1 VKEQDAM
8 FGIVLAGMMVGIVIA
23 QIPALRKQWLEDR
36 AGAIKSWR
44 LLAYYFLY
52 LIVGVVALI
61 APMRHGGAPEYV
73 AFAAVAFFIGWL
85 LLGVSWL
92 IKLVPK
98 YKPGAA
104 WLLKPVGPLDVVA
117 YVLLAGSL
125 PVLLVYAAS

>member
-1 VKEQDAM
+1 M
-8 FGIVLAGMMVGIVIA
+8 FELVLAAMMVGIVIA

-52 LIVGVVALI
+52 LSVGVVVLI
-61 APMRHGGAPEYV
+61 APIRHGGAPP
-73 AFAAVAFFIGWL
+73 AVALAAIVFFLGWL

-98 YKPGAA
+98 YKPVAA
-104 WLLKPVGPLDVVA
+104 WLLKPIGPLDIIA
-117 YVLLAGSL
+117 IILLAVSL
-125 PVLLVYAAS
+125 PVLLFH

>member
-1 VKEQDAM
+1 M
-8 FGIVLAGMMVGIVIA
+8 LSIGLAGMMVGIVIA
-23 QIPALRKQWLEDR
+23 QIPALRRQWLEDR

-61 APMRHGGAPEYV
+61 TPMRRGGAPEYV
-73 AFAAVAFFIGWL
+73 TLAAVVFFLGWL

-98 YKPGAA
+98 DKPVAA
-104 WLLKPVGPLDVVA
+104 WLLRPVGPLDVVA
-117 YVLLAGSL
+117 YL
-125 PVLLVYAAS
+125 LLVYAAS